1 MFVVDAN
8 IILAGLR
15 SRNGA
20 SFQILSKMIEGSL
33 EFVLSTAITLEYE
46 DLLKRQE
53 IKSVLNWMKNDDIDL
68 LLDTL
73 IMQSILVTPWFRYRP
88 FLDDPKDDIYI
99 ECAMAVGG
107 SQLISFDK
115 GFRNPDV
122 KAFGIELVSPKQ
134 VLGRLN
140 EGV

>member
-1 MFVVDAN
+1 
-8 IILAGLR
+8 
-15 SRNGA
+15 
-20 SFQILSKMIEGSL
+20 
-33 EFVLSTAITLEYE
+33 
-46 DLLKRQE
+46 
-53 IKSVLNWMKNDDIDL
+53 MKNDDIDL

-73 IMQSILVTPWFRYRP
+73 IMQSILVTPWFSYRP

>member
-33 EFVLSTAITLEYE
+33 EFALSTAITLEYE

-53 IKSVLNWMKNDDIDL
+53 IKSILN
-68 LLDTL
+68 
-73 IMQSILVTPWFRYRP
+73 
-88 FLDDPKDDIYI
+88 
-99 ECAMAVGG
+99 
-107 SQLISFDK
+107 
-115 GFRNPDV
+115 
-122 KAFGIELVSPKQ
+122 
-134 VLGRLN
+134 
-140 EGV
+140 